1 MAEPLSYVLVAGG
14 TLLTVSAVR
23 RTGELLAEGG
33 WNRLRAETI
42 DRDDKQDNQKVL
54 KTIRQKDHQIE
65 QKEEKIEGKEQKLS
79 EIRNRKDELENRL
92 SDFERITNS
101 LKKDSLAR
109 QRLIERYWQPLHA
122 VIICFTEQEN
132 SDADSQ
138 KWLRDLLEERYS
150 LHNLTGFTCIIP
162 PADVPTRL
170 KGKQNNREK
179 LKNWVEDDL
188 YDEFPDA
195 KSTICFAGVVDLR
208 NVYSR
213 TDHENENR
221 THLFSTIDEELNLE
235 DIFNEDDFSKLLAS
249 DGVNL
254 SKIIEE
260 GDIPFLASKA
270 ITSDELDRLHTNQE
284 TIESNLGNPN
294 LREIASEVDVS
305 TLSEV
310 LEPYVSSPNKV
321 ASSIKQEAEIWE
333 RELY

>member
-1 MAEPLSYVLVAGG
+1 MAEPLSYAIVAGG
-14 TLLTVSAVR
+14 TLLTASIVR
-23 RTGELLAEGG
+23 RSGELLAEGG
-33 WNRLRAETI
+33 WTRLRAKTI
-42 DRDDKQDNQKVL
+42 DRDDRKDNQEVL
-54 KTIRQKDHQIE
+54 ETIRQENRQVEK
-65 QKEEKIEGKEQKLS
+65 KEEKLS
-79 EIRNRKDELENRL
+79 NLRDRNDELENRL

-122 VIICFTEQEN
+122 VIICFAEQEN

-170 KGKQNNREK
+170 KGEQNSREE
-179 LKNWVEDDL
+179 LKRWIEDDL
-188 YDEFPDA
+188 YSEFPDA

-213 TDHENENR
+213 TDHLSENR
-221 THLFSTIDEELNLE
+221 THLFSTIDEELDLE

-254 SKIIEE
+254 SKIIEQ
-260 GDIPFLASKA
+260 GDIAFLASKA
-270 ITSDELDRLHTNQE
+270 ITTDELDRLHANQE
-284 TIESNLGNPN
+284 EIESSLGNPN
-294 LREIASEVDVS
+294 LREIASEIEIS
-305 TLSEV
+305 TLAEI
-310 LEPYVSSPNKV
+310 LDPYVSTSGEV
-321 ASSIKQEAEIWE
+321 ASEIKEQAKIWE